1 MSRSLKFLTW
11 ALGVVLFIGLYFSGN
26 IRGYYRFKEICEMQA
41 GLHVYQPLE
50 RNVGWTVRGGRVEDT
65 GMPVYINEVA
75 FVRYRNEKDG
85 NLYDVYRV
93 PKLKVGDPGYA
104 QQPADM
110 SRAVL
115 YEYKSVHKDLKD
127 EVRMGAWVMEFIDLR
142 TSKIAATY
150 SEFSYS
156 KFNPNNTILGAGSG
170 EFCPDNVIR
179 TDPKTGKY
187 LPMKRDL
194 AISSMFTQ

>member
-1 MSRSLKFLTW
+1 MNRFLKFIAW
-11 ALGVVLFIGLYFSGN
+11 PAGIALLIGFYFSDN
-26 IRGYYRFKEICEMQA
+26 IRGYYRFKEICEKDA

-50 RNVGWTVRGGRVEDT
+50 RNVGWTVRGGQISDT

-85 NLYDVYRV
+85 NLYDVYRA
-93 PKLKVGDPGYA
+93 PKLKAGDPGYA

-110 SRAVL
+110 SKAIL
-115 YEYKSVHKDLKD
+115 YEYRSVHKDLSD

-142 TSKIAATY
+142 SSKIVATY
-150 SEFSYS
+150 SAFSYS
-156 KFNPNNTILGAGSG
+156 KFNPNSTILGAGSG
-170 EFCPDNVIR
+170 EFCPDDVFR
-179 TDPKTGKY
+179 RDPTTGKA

-194 AISSMFTQ
+194 AISSMFIQ